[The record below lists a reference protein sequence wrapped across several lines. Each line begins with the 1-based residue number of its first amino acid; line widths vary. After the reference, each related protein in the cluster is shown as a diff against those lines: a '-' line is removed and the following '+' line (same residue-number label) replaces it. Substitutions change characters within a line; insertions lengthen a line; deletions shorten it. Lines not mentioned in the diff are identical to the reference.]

1 MSFKALVFVSIIE
14 LFLLI
19 FIATLLF
26 GGDSI
31 PKPIADLHQAIICG
45 SNSEILTET
54 SQSSY
59 HRSSESDFAV
69 YCVNPEGER
78 TDVTWK
84 FIVIFLF
91 GVTFSAFAIGAFTAW
106 SAKRSSQP
114 TDADKNARLRQLTN
128 SIGTDNLNVKDLR
141 TPNRNSETLAEQLKQ
156 LDESYE
162 ARLINREEYDDAR
175 QRILENW
182 GK

>member
-45 SNSEILTET
+45 GNSEILTET

-69 YCVNPEGER
+69 YCVNPEGEK

-91 GVTFSAFAIGAFTAW
+91 GVTFSAFAFGAFTTW
-106 SAKRSSQP
+106 SAKRSSQE
-114 TDADKNARLRQLTN
+114 TDADKNARLKQLTR
-128 SIGTDNLNVKDLR
+128 SMGTDNVSVNDLR
-141 TPNRNSETLAEQLKQ
+141 SPSPDTISAQLKQ
-156 LDESYE
+156 LDDAYQK
-162 ARLINREEYDDAR
+162 RLIDREEYDKAR
-175 QRILENW
+175 QRLLDNI

>member
-45 SNSEILTET
+45 KNSEILTET

-91 GVTFSAFAIGAFTAW
+91 GVTFSASAFGAFTAW

-114 TDADKNARLRQLTN
+114 TDADKNARLGELTR
-128 SIGTDNLNVKDLR
+128 SMGTDNVSVNDLR
-141 TPNRNSETLAEQLKQ
+141 SASPDTISAQLKQ
-156 LDESYE
+156 LDDAYQK
-162 ARLINREEYDDAR
+162 RLIDREEYDKAR
-175 QRILENW
+175 QRLLDNL